1 MEIMRLKE
9 SDYVDSMNLSMYA
22 FQYKIPDEEIES
34 RKKMLEKHRL
44 LGIREQE
51 QLAAKLHIIPL
62 KVMMGQQ
69 EWKMGGVA
77 GVATYPEY
85 RRNGYV
91 RELISASLKDMKDN
105 GEIVS
110 LLHPFDIGFYRRYGW
125 EIFADHKKVTIT
137 RDQLKMLPHSNGN
150 VKRYNKDTHTSEIE
164 EVYRKYSLGFNGML
178 VREQDWWMNSIYHEE
193 TMAVHSNGLGEMDGY
208 ILYTVKDK
216 VMDVQ
221 EFVALNHEA
230 RRGLWN
236 FICQHD
242 SMVEK
247 VKMLLSPHD
256 MLPYCLQSPKLQAE
270 IYPYFM
276 ARLVDV
282 EACLNKFS
290 FVISSDNLFIH
301 LNDEYAPWNNATY
314 LISED
319 GVKVFKDKAGSSCT
333 HPPKKGIS
341 MDINS
346 LTAII
351 FGYKRPM
358 ELFDTGRLFGN
369 VKEIETLE
377 NMIPQSKSFFYDF
390 F

>member
-1 MEIMRLKE
+1 MEIKRLNE
-9 SDYVDSMNLSMYA
+9 SDYVDSMKLSMYA
-22 FQYKIPDEEIES
+22 FQYKIPDEDIES
-34 RKKMLEKHRL
+34 RKKMLDKHRL
-44 LGIREQE
+44 LGIREQN

-62 KVMMGQQ
+62 TVVIGQE
-69 EWKMGGVA
+69 EWKMGGLA

-91 RELISASLKDMKDN
+91 RELVSASLKDMKDH

-125 EIFADHKKVTIT
+125 EIFVDHKKVVIT
-137 RDQLKMLPHSNGN
+137 RDKLKMLPPSIGM
-150 VKRYNKDTHTSEIE
+150 VKRYNKNTHSSAIE

-178 VREQDWWMNSIYHEE
+178 VRDHDWWMNSIYHEE
-193 TMAVHSNGLGEMDGY
+193 SIAVHSNELGEMDGY

-221 EFVALNHEA
+221 EFVALNHMA

-247 VKMLLSPHD
+247 VQILLSTHD
-256 MLPYCLQSPKLQAE
+256 ILPYCLHTPKLQAE
-270 IYPYFM
+270 VYPYFM

-282 EACLNKFS
+282 ESCLNKFS
-290 FVISSDNLFIH
+290 FVNTGENLFIH
-301 LNDEYAPWNNATY
+301 LEDQYAPWNNGTY
-314 LISED
+314 MISED
-319 GVKVFKDKAGSSCT
+319 GVKVFKDKPGSACA
-333 HPPKKGIS
+333 HPPQKGIS

-358 ELFDTGRLFGN
+358 ELYEIGRLTGN
-369 VKEIETLE
+369 MKEIEHLE
-377 NMIPQSKSFFYDF
+377 KMIPSSKSFFYDF